1 MLDRLV
7 NQLRRWATRRNILLA
22 LALFLVF
29 NAGLLPV
36 AGARLEA
43 YSGGIGPLDL
53 RAGYTPAEA
62 YAALA
67 AYGEQGRL
75 FYLIVE
81 LTLDVLYPLAYAV
94 FFSLTIAYCLGL
106 VLPAEHALQRAALLP
121 WAGLLADYLEN
132 AGLAW
137 LLLNY
142 PNRLDG
148 LAATTS
154 LVTVVKWLFAI
165 AFMGATAA
173 ALVALVV
180 QRLRARPA
188 GS

>member
-1 MLDRLV
+1 
-7 NQLRRWATRRNILLA
+7 
-22 LALFLVF
+22 
-29 NAGLLPV
+29 V
-36 AGARLEA
+36 AGARIEA

-67 AYGEQGRL
+67 AYGEDGRL
-75 FYLIVE
+75 FYLVVE
-81 LTLDVLYPLAYAV
+81 LTLDIVYPLAYAV

-106 VLPAEHALQRAALLP
+106 ALPPGHALQRAALLP

-148 LAATTS
+148 LAAVTS
-154 LVTVVKWLFAI
+154 VVTLVKWLFAI
-165 AFMGATAA
+165 ASMGATAA
-173 ALVALVV
+173 ALVGLVV
-180 QRLRARPA
+180 QRLRAGRPA
-188 GS
+188 RS